1 VRVCDLC
8 EQDKE
13 KAYSCMKRIE
23 GQIPFG
29 DETQLSLLPHNCP
42 ECLVGTGGFHH
53 LGCGVEQCP
62 NCHGQI
68 LFCLCEGGEA
78 YRNLTVNVWWT
89 RLRRGLQESVVTDGQ
104 F

>member
-1 VRVCDLC
+1 MTVCDLC

-13 KAYSCMKRIE
+13 KAYSCVKRKE

-29 DETQLSLLPHNCP
+29 EETQLSLLPHKCP
-42 ECLVGTGGFHH
+42 ECQVGTGGFHH

-62 NCHGQI
+62 NCYGQI

-78 YRNLTVNVWWT
+78 YRTLTVNVWWT
-89 RLRRGLQESVVTDGQ
+89 RLRRGVPESVVTGR
-104 F
+104 